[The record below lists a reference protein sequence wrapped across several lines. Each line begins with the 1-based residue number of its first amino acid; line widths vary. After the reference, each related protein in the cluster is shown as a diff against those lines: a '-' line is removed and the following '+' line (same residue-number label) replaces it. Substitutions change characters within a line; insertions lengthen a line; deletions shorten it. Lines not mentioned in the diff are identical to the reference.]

1 MNSRVIS
8 VLSMTTEWLLQ
19 DSVKVNNVS
28 NANQKDLKKN
38 HHANFIRKTRKI
50 LIFFEWDKAVG
61 WKDFCKL
68 PGFVLHDILTKK
80 LEHYKITCLQNG

>member
-50 LIFFEWDKAVG
+50 LIFFE
-61 WKDFCKL
+61 
-68 PGFVLHDILTKK
+68 
-80 LEHYKITCLQNG
+80 